1 MNDDIEECFLSGGEG
16 STNVSDAEVALGEKE
31 ERNIF
36 SRLGF
41 LWMNDL
47 FKIAKRKETLDLED
61 LPHLPKV
68 LDSVVCWKKVQE
80 AWNFGNDCRSMA
92 LFKTMSI
99 LGGYKLVQLM
109 LLRFLADILN
119 LSGPYILGKLLSCF
133 GSKENEL
140 WAGPHLVQNGHQM
153 RDEVVYAYSGIFIS
167 IFVAK
172 SFIESHFLY
181 GKGLLQ
187 NSMKSGIISA
197 IFSENLIIK
206 GTLDSGRMQNM
217 MSTDA
222 ERASNL
228 FFSLIDISSMAFQLI
243 AALIMLYI
251 HMKWTCAVG
260 LVLIVAMIPVNQLI
274 ANIIRK
280 ASAGLMEARDER
292 SLLVTNLVSAIRTI
306 KAYQWEKYFSE
317 KIVSARTRE
326 VRHLKII
333 KYQDAICVFFWA
345 TTSLLMGAATF
356 TIFSVMSNEDL
367 TADLVFPTM
376 ALFNILLGPINS
388 LPWVINGMME
398 SYVSALR
405 INEYFASNACGVRT
419 QYALT
424 ATEIRNHIKHK
435 SISIVDG
442 VFAPLDRRQDHSHSL
457 HSLKVPSLR
466 IVGSP
471 LVAVCGGIG
480 SGKSCLLLS
489 LMNEIHCERG
499 EVINDHQ
506 IIAYV
511 PQVPFLFPGT
521 IRENILFGNK
531 FDPGRYRKVI
541 DACCLDEDFQ
551 MIPGGDFFKISDNND
566 LNLSGGQQA
575 RINIARAFYN
585 PHASLLLI
593 DDVLACLDAVL
604 CSRISHSIVSSDITK
619 EKAVVIVTSSQ
630 FIMDAADMCLL
641 VNDDGLV
648 VQSSSIECKRV
659 DMDVE
664 NIEEDLTNSIDGT
677 DLSSISLEDRLTGC
691 ISSKTYAFY
700 FSKQKV
706 WITMALLFLLLMQL
720 SRNGAD
726 LWLSF
731 HLKSRSV
738 QNQTKDDDF
747 IVGYIQIVILCSFF
761 TLLRSITFAAGGLC
775 SAIRIHDE
783 LLSNILNW
791 PFVKFLSVSGG
802 QVINRI
808 ISDVGTIDDS
818 LPFILNI
825 FLAQSFGIGG
835 IILVLLICQER
846 NVVPMGFILLGLYC
860 WYRAV
865 QSHYLACAREVKR
878 LEAVYQSPIFSITQ
892 SSCDGSVIIRSFKK
906 NNYFVSYLNMHLEA
920 FQRAKFSSVAA
931 SAWLSSRL
939 QLMSTTIA
947 SAIIALGLINQRRE
961 FADEYLGV
969 HSNITTAL
977 VGLSLS
983 YILPC
988 TSLLSGLVTSGS
1000 ETEREMVSVE
1010 RVMAY
1015 FGDRS
1020 SSSQVDSDD
1029 KSSNVQESQPICGD
1043 IMFCNVFLSYP
1054 SSSQW
1059 ALDNFSLHIPEQ
1071 SRFAICGRSGS
1082 GKSTVLSCLLGLL
1095 PIQMGG
1101 IYFGA
1106 TPVSALRMR
1115 KKDVL
1120 SHIGYI
1126 PQQPVMFS
1134 ASIRENLDPYGE
1146 YDDSVLLDCLRKTD
1160 CLKNFKPKC
1169 PNESILDIFISSAG
1183 LSVAEKAVFSLSR
1196 LLLRKPK
1203 YLCLDEPSSVLNTK
1217 DIARLFAL
1225 LDVEFSGITV
1235 VETVH
1240 RLSRAMTADFVAIM
1254 SEGRVQEVGKP
1265 KELLSSDTEFSRMI
1279 DAEIQ
1284 IRGN

>member
-1 MNDDIEECFLSGGEG
+1 MLS
-16 STNVSDAEVALGEKE
+16 VS
-31 ERNIF
+31 
-36 SRLGF
+36 S
-41 LWMNDL
+41 
-47 FKIAKRKETLDLED
+47 
-61 LPHLPKV
+61 
-68 LDSVVCWKKVQE
+68 
-80 AWNFGNDCRSMA
+80 
-92 LFKTMSI
+92 
-99 LGGYKLVQLM
+99 
-109 LLRFLADILN
+109 
-119 LSGPYILGKLLSCF
+119 
-133 GSKENEL
+133 
-140 WAGPHLVQNGHQM
+140 
-153 RDEVVYAYSGIFIS
+153 
-167 IFVAK
+167 
-172 SFIESHFLY
+172 
-181 GKGLLQ
+181 
-187 NSMKSGIISA
+187 
-197 IFSENLIIK
+197 
-206 GTLDSGRMQNM
+206 SGR
-217 MSTDA
+217 
-222 ERASNL
+222 
-228 FFSLIDISSMAFQLI
+228 
-243 AALIMLYI
+243 
-251 HMKWTCAVG
+251 
-260 LVLIVAMIPVNQLI
+260 
-274 ANIIRK
+274 
-280 ASAGLMEARDER
+280 
-292 SLLVTNLVSAIRTI
+292 
-306 KAYQWEKYFSE
+306 
-317 KIVSARTRE
+317 
-326 VRHLKII
+326 
-333 KYQDAICVFFWA
+333 

-356 TIFSVMSNEDL
+356 TIFCCGVKRGLDSRSGI
-367 TADLVFPTM
+367 PTM

-398 SYVSALR
+398 SYLS
-405 INEYFASNACGVRT
+405 
-419 QYALT
+419 
-424 ATEIRNHIKHK
+424 
-435 SISIVDG
+435 
-442 VFAPLDRRQDHSHSL
+442 
-457 HSLKVPSLR
+457 
-466 IVGSP
+466 
-471 LVAVCGGIG
+471 
-480 SGKSCLLLS
+480 LLS
-489 LMNEIHCERG
+489 PSAVEL
-499 EVINDHQ
+499 V
-506 IIAYV
+506 
-511 PQVPFLFPGT
+511 QVPFLFPGT

-531 FDPGRYRKVI
+531 FDPERYRKVI

-593 DDVLACLDAVL
+593 DDALACLDAVL
-604 CSRISHSIVSSDITK
+604 CSRVSHSIVSSDITK
-619 EKAVVIVTSSQ
+619 EKAVIIVTSSQ

-659 DMDVE
+659 DVDVE
-664 NIEEDLTNSIDGT
+664 SIEEDLTNSIDGT

-835 IILVLLICQER
+835 IILVLLISQER

-892 SSCDGSVIIRSFKK
+892 SSCDGSVSLRSFKK
-906 NNYFVSYLNMHLEA
+906 NNYFVSYLNKHLEA

-939 QLMSTTIA
+939 QLMSTAIA
-947 SAIIALGLINQRRE
+947 AAIIALGLINQRRE

-1015 FGDRS
+1015 FGDLS
-1020 SSSQVDSDD
+1020 SSSQVDTDD
-1029 KSSNVQESQPICGD
+1029 KSSI
-1043 IMFCNVFLSYP
+1043 
-1054 SSSQW
+1054 W

-1115 KKDVL
+1115 KKKDVL

-1160 CLKNFKPKC
+1160 CLKNFKPKS
-1169 PNESILDIFISSAG
+1169 PNESILDIFISAAG

>member
-1 MNDDIEECFLSGGEG
+1 M
-16 STNVSDAEVALGEKE
+16 
-31 ERNIF
+31 
-36 SRLGF
+36 
-41 LWMNDL
+41 
-47 FKIAKRKETLDLED
+47 
-61 LPHLPKV
+61 
-68 LDSVVCWKKVQE
+68 
-80 AWNFGNDCRSMA
+80 
-92 LFKTMSI
+92 
-99 LGGYKLVQLM
+99 
-109 LLRFLADILN
+109 
-119 LSGPYILGKLLSCF
+119 
-133 GSKENEL
+133 
-140 WAGPHLVQNGHQM
+140 
-153 RDEVVYAYSGIFIS
+153 
-167 IFVAK
+167 
-172 SFIESHFLY
+172 
-181 GKGLLQ
+181 
-187 NSMKSGIISA
+187 ISA
-197 IFSENLIIK
+197 
-206 GTLDSGRMQNM
+206 T
-217 MSTDA
+217 
-222 ERASNL
+222 
-228 FFSLIDISSMAFQLI
+228 
-243 AALIMLYI
+243 
-251 HMKWTCAVG
+251 
-260 LVLIVAMIPVNQLI
+260 
-274 ANIIRK
+274 
-280 ASAGLMEARDER
+280 
-292 SLLVTNLVSAIRTI
+292 
-306 KAYQWEKYFSE
+306 
-317 KIVSARTRE
+317 
-326 VRHLKII
+326 VRQ
-333 KYQDAICVFFWA
+333 YGMFA
-345 TTSLLMGAATF
+345 F
-356 TIFSVMSNEDL
+356 TIYVN
-367 TADLVFPTM
+367 VYR
-376 ALFNILLGPINS
+376 
-388 LPWVINGMME
+388 MME

-405 INEYFASNACGVRT
+405 INEYFASNTCSVRT
-419 QYALT
+419 QHVST
-424 ATEIRNHIKHK
+424 ATELDNDINHK

-442 VFAPLDRRQDHSHSL
+442 VFAPLNRRQDHSHAL
-457 HSLKVPSLR
+457 HTLKVPSLC
-466 IVGSP
+466 IDGSR

-489 LMNEIHCERG
+489 LMNEIYCERG

-506 IIAYV
+506 AIAYV

-531 FDPGRYRKVI
+531 FDPERYRKVI
-541 DACCLDEDFQ
+541 DACCLEEDFQ
-551 MIPGGDFFKISDNND
+551 MITGGDFLKVSDNND

-575 RINIARAFYN
+575 RINIARALYN
-585 PHASLLLI
+585 PYASLLLI
-593 DDVLACLDAVL
+593 DDALACLDAVL

-619 EKAVVIVTSSQ
+619 EKTVIIVTSSQ

-648 VQSSSIECKRV
+648 VQSSSTDCKRV
-659 DMDVE
+659 DTNFE
-664 NIEEDLTNSIDGT
+664 TIEEDLTNSIEERS
-677 DLSSISLEDRLTGC
+677 DLTSISLEDRSTGC
-691 ISSKTYAFY
+691 ISSTTYAFY

-706 WITMALLFLLLMQL
+706 WIIMALLFLLLMQL

-738 QNQTKDDDF
+738 QNQTKKDGF
-747 IVGYIQIVILCSFF
+747 IVGYIQIVILCSIF

-791 PFVKFLSVSGG
+791 HFVQFLSVSGG
-802 QVINRI
+802 QIINRI

-835 IILVLLICQER
+835 IILVLLISQER
-846 NVVPMGFILLGLYC
+846 NIVPMGFILLGLYC
-860 WYRAV
+860 WYRGV
-865 QSHYLACAREVKR
+865 QRHYLACAREVKR

-906 NNYFVSYLNMHLEA
+906 NDYFVSYLNIHLEA

-939 QLMSTTIA
+939 QLMSTSIA

-961 FADEYLGV
+961 FGDEYFGV
-969 HSNITTAL
+969 HSNMTTAL

-1020 SSSQVDSDD
+1020 SSQVDTDD
-1029 KSSNVQESQPICGD
+1029 KISNVQESQPICGD
-1043 IMFCNVFLSYP
+1043 IIFCNVFLSYP

-1059 ALDNFSLHIPEQ
+1059 ALNNFSLHIPEQ

-1095 PIQMGG
+1095 PIQMGC

-1106 TPVSALRMR
+1106 TPVSAMRMR

-1120 SHIGYI
+1120 LHIGYI

-1160 CLKNFKPKC
+1160 CLKNFKPKY
-1169 PNESILDIFISSAG
+1169 PSESILDIFISSSG

-1203 YLCLDEPSSVLNTK
+1203 YLCLDEPSSVLNSK

-1240 RLSRAMTADFVAIM
+1240 RLSRAMRADFVAIM